1 MTTRSF
7 NLDDD
12 QLQLQQTLRTLFGRH
27 SAGAAQVSLAE
38 SGNDYDRALW
48 KLICTDLGLVGI
60 ATPEEFGGAG
70 ASLSFLGVV
79 LMETGRAL
87 YSGPYFSTAVLACQ
101 ALIASEDDQA
111 QAEVLPRI
119 TRGEATASL
128 AGLADLSPD
137 GRLAAGRVRASATTG
152 GWHLNGAA
160 DHVWEGHYAD
170 ILVVLAHTDDGVD
183 LFLVEGDSGGVERT
197 AMPGIDLTRTF
208 ARVSFTD
215 APARHLG
222 SPNRGTTVLAHL
234 SAVLPACLAAEQV
247 GAAEHCVSLAVEYAK
262 QRHQFGRPIGSFQ
275 AVKHQLV
282 NAYMD
287 NESAKC
293 ASLYALAALDASD
306 SDASLMAHVAKA
318 AASDAFYKSARAMI
332 QTLGGIGYTW
342 EHPAHL
348 YLRRAVSSR
357 EVFGSPSAHRRA
369 LADTGRP

>member
-119 TRGEATASL
+119 ARG
-128 AGLADLSPD
+128 
-137 GRLAAGRVRASATTG
+137 
-152 GWHLNGAA
+152 
-160 DHVWEGHYAD
+160 
-170 ILVVLAHTDDGVD
+170 
-183 LFLVEGDSGGVERT
+183 
-197 AMPGIDLTRTF
+197 
-208 ARVSFTD
+208 
-215 APARHLG
+215 
-222 SPNRGTTVLAHL
+222 
-234 SAVLPACLAAEQV
+234 
-247 GAAEHCVSLAVEYAK
+247 
-262 QRHQFGRPIGSFQ
+262 
-275 AVKHQLV
+275 
-282 NAYMD
+282 
-287 NESAKC
+287 
-293 ASLYALAALDASD
+293 
-306 SDASLMAHVAKA
+306 
-318 AASDAFYKSARAMI
+318 
-332 QTLGGIGYTW
+332 
-342 EHPAHL
+342 
-348 YLRRAVSSR
+348 
-357 EVFGSPSAHRRA
+357 
-369 LADTGRP
+369 